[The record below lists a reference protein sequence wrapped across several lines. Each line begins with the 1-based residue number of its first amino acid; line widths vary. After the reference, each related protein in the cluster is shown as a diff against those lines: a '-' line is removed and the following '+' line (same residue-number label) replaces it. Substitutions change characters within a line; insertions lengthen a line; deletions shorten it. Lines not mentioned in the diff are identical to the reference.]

1 MHCEH
6 CENNLEFDMEK
17 DIIVDVG
24 GAVRSV
30 LMDVGDVL
38 MDLCKGLDIGEIKIN
53 ASQDYETGELK
64 FKAKADGEKVLE
76 ITANDFVP
84 YFAD

>member
-24 GAVRSV
+24 GAARSV
-30 LMDVGDVL
+30 LMCVGDTL
-38 MDLCKGLDIGEIKIN
+38 IDLCNELGIDEIKIK
-53 ASQDYETGELK
+53 ASQNYEAGETVL
-64 FKAKADGEKVLE
+64 KAKVDGEKVIE
-76 ITANDFVP
+76 ITASDF
-84 YFAD
+84 